1 MALPIVHSLPECASY
16 AKVIEPCID
25 QLYALPSEFAEAARA
40 SLANAFSASSLSEI
54 ASEAAQPFARLYV
67 HTNPLVSGFAIS
79 LALGAVFLVVSEI
92 NRNYSQVDRCWS
104 LLPTL
109 YIAHFNLW
117 ARLQGLSTE
126 KLDAALL
133 FGVAWSVSL
142 IHLYF
147 WLRRASYCLLKHA
160 PIHLPSCLG

>member
-16 AKVIEPCID
+16 ARVIEPCIG
-25 QLYALPSEFAEAARA
+25 QLYSLPYEFFDAARA
-40 SLANAFSASSLSEI
+40 SLSGALSADSLDLI
-54 ASEAAQPFARLYV
+54 ASEAAQPFARLYT
-67 HTNPLVSGFAIS
+67 HTNPLVSGFAVS
-79 LALGAVFLVVSEI
+79 LVLGAVFLVVSEI

-133 FGVAWSVSL
+133 FSVAWSVSG
-142 IHLYF
+142 
-147 WLRRASYCLLKHA
+147 RMT
-160 PIHLPSCLG
+160 